1 MDTILTGRIVG
12 ADLDRPAAGGREPAW
27 RRQLRDELVV
37 LDRDVQQLV
46 WAWLLRQRS
55 VNTVEAYARDLR
67 EWLAWCRERDLD
79 PLAVRRGGA
88 DAYGRWLEHERGLA
102 GRTAARKL
110 ASVSSWYEYLT
121 EEEVLDV
128 NRVRRANRPE
138 INRDES
144 STGSLTESEA
154 RAMVAA
160 AVRDHGRHRARTAA
174 VIALMLAVGPRVSEV
189 CALTL
194 ASLGWERGMR
204 TVRIVGKGGKIR
216 ARRLPE
222 EAAPILDAYLAER
235 GDAPGP
241 LFLTDGEKAMGR
253 DAVAELVKRIARQA
267 GLYRPERVTPHTLRH
282 TFATLAKERG
292 ASMDEIQEALGHASA
307 RTTQIYVHA
316 AARLESDP
324 AVRVA
329 GVLGLTTP

>member
-1 MDTILTGRIVG
+1 MTVLVGEIVDSALALSG
-12 ADLDRPAAGGREPAW
+12 QGREPLW
-27 RRQLRDELVV
+27 KGQLRSELAS
-37 LDRDVQQLV
+37 LEPSVQQLV

-55 VNTVEAYARDLR
+55 KNTVEAYGRDLR
-67 EWLAWCRERDLD
+67 EWLLFCRGRGLD

-88 DAYGRWLEHERGLA
+88 DAYGRWLEHERGMT

-128 NRVRRANRPE
+128 NRVRRARRPE
-138 INRDES
+138 TNRDES

-154 RAMVAA
+154 RAMTYAA
-160 AVRDHGRHRARTAA
+160 IRDHGRHRARTAA
-174 VIALMLAVGPRVSEV
+174 IVALMLSVGPRVSEV
-189 CALTL
+189 CALQL
-194 ASLGWERGMR
+194 VSLGWERGMR
-204 TVRIVGKGGKIR
+204 TVRIAGKGGKIR

-222 EAAPILDAYLAER
+222 EAAPLLDAYLAER

-241 LFLTDGEKAMGR
+241 LFITGGGKAMGR
-253 DAVAELVKRIARQA
+253 DAVADLVKRIARQA